1 MAVMALLS
9 LGVILAPAGSANAA
23 TQMYCAQVKGGAT
36 GPDCSF
42 SSLNDCRT
50 DVCWFS
56 NRDFVQLG
64 HRRAIAIDHSDSGV
78 GIHRH
83 A

>member
-1 MAVMALLS
+1 MSSSRTMAVMAVLS
-9 LGVILAPAGSANAA
+9 LGVILAPAGSVNAA

-50 DVCWFS
+50 DVKAKGGGYCYKM
-56 NRDFVQLG
+56 Q
-64 HRRAIAIDHSDSGV
+64 
-78 GIHRH
+78 
-83 A
+83 